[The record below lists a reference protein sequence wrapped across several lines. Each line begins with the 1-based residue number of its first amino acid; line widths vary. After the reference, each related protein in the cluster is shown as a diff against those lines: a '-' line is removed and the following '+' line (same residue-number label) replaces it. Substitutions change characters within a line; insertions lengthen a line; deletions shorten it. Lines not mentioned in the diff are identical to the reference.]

1 MDFGEFHDRLVA
13 DGYSDDTAYA
23 KIAHDIVL
31 KAIRDAGFHDNLTVK
46 GGLVMS
52 EITNVARRA
61 TMDMDL
67 DFLHYPLSNAAI
79 RKFVAGLNRAAQ
91 CKIRVHGAI
100 LDLRQQEYKG
110 KRVYLQ
116 MEDAGGI
123 QIYTKLDIGVH
134 TRAEVVQSDF
144 PFKVIM
150 DDSTVMLLV
159 NSKEQIFIEKLKS
172 LLRFG
177 AASTRYKD
185 IFDLCYLSERVR
197 SRMIFDFL
205 KMYVLDDDVMRE
217 RSVAD
222 VVKRLERIFSSK
234 RFMRGLANPSNA
246 WLTTSHE
253 EATSRIVAFVELLQE
268 YSA

>member
-1 MDFGEFHDRLVA
+1 MDFGELHDRLVA
-13 DGYSDDTAYA
+13 HGYSDDTAYA

-31 KAIRDAGFHDNLTVK
+31 KAIRDSGFHDNLTVK
-46 GGLVMS
+46 GGVVMS
-52 EITNVARRA
+52 GITNVARRA

-67 DFLHYPLSNAAI
+67 DFLQYPLSNAAI
-79 RKFVAGLNRAAQ
+79 RKFVAGLNRAAR

-100 LDLRQQEYKG
+100 INLRQQEYKG

-116 MEDAGGI
+116 IEDAGGI

-134 TRAEVVQSDF
+134 TRVEVVQSDF
-144 PFKVIM
+144 PFKVVT

-177 AASTRYKD
+177 TASTRYKD
-185 IFDLCYLSERVR
+185 IFDLCYLSDRVR
-197 SRMIFDFL
+197 SRVIYDFL
-205 KMYVLDDDVMRE
+205 KMYVLDDGAMRE
-217 RSVAD
+217 SSVTD

-246 WLTTSHE
+246 WLETSPE
-253 EATSRIVAFVELLQE
+253 EAASRIVAFVESLQE
-268 YSA
+268 YSV